1 MKRFPKVDR
10 GWSYV
15 IGAIVGLFTV
25 HAIDMFP
32 QPWIGYIA
40 YVVFTIFVMWLL
52 DD

>member
-10 GWSYV
+10 VWSYV
-15 IGAIVGLFTV
+15 FGVLVGLFATP
-25 HAIDMFP
+25 AIDMLP

-40 YVVFTIFVMWLL
+40 YVAFVTFVMWLL